1 MDDKLIIYLAIIIF
15 DRKKSLFKSMLNPRV
30 LKPKRNKKISKK

>member
-1 MDDKLIIYLAIIIF
+1 MDDKLIIYLSIIIF
-15 DRKKSLFKSMLNPRV
+15 DNKKSLFKSMLNPRV